1 MIVPDNAKVS
11 DLDDDIEGWEDVH
24 AQVDA
29 WVAKYVDG
37 QEDDGTID

>member
-11 DLDDDIEGWEDVH
+11 DLDDDTEGWDDVH

-29 WVAKYVDG
+29 WVTKYGEANDG
-37 QEDDGTID
+37 NTG